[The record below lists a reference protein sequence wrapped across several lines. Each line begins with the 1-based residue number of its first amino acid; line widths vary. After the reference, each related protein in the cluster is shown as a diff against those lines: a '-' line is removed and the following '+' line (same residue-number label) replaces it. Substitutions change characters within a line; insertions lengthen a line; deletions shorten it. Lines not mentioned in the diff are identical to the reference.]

1 MTSVFTLDQKVR
13 ASSRCLPSVPR
24 PAWPPPGLSF
34 PSLSVGSEEKRALA
48 KRLQVLIPG
57 DTWVGGTTFPVHE
70 RIGADGCS
78 QATAFAGGETGS
90 DQERHL
96 LKTMQGISET
106 QTHTPSVL
114 ARGPAVCL
122 PFGSQFHKNTK
133 SYLRRLFPYYS
144 LISSPEGGRT
154 SSYLPSHLCSPLP
167 AHAPAG
173 LVETVTG
180 QSTQTWPKSL
190 SAQGL
195 SRAPFLS

>member
-70 RIGADGCS
+70 SIGADGCS
-78 QATAFAGGETGS
+78 QATALAGGETGS
-90 DQERHL
+90 DQDRHL

-122 PFGSQFHKNTK
+122 PFGSQFHTK
-133 SYLRRLFPYYS
+133 SDLRRLFPYYS
-144 LISSPEGGRT
+144 LISSPREGEQAVTCLPT
-154 SSYLPSHLCSPLP
+154 S
-167 AHAPAG
+167 APH
-173 LVETVTG
+173 
-180 QSTQTWPKSL
+180 SL
-190 SAQGL
+190 LMLQQG
-195 SRAPFLS
+195 